1 MKAFDFVE
9 PYLRT
14 VFGFIG
20 VTDVDV
26 VRVEG
31 VANSAIG
38 SEKALAAAREQSKQL
53 VATIA

>member
-14 VFGFIG
+14 ILGFIG
-20 VTDVDV
+20 ITDVDV

-31 VANSAIG
+31 VASSAIG
-38 SEKALAAAREQSKQL
+38 SEKALAAASAQSKQL
-53 VATIA
+53 VASFA